1 MIASDPFPQNAAQ
14 VGRTCC
20 SAPASGISETIA
32 VRGCA
37 AAQPYLP
44 HRLPTLLVLLIA
56 FLTGCTTSSTPATSL
71 RRFES
76 SEPQMG
82 VPFRIVLYATNQ
94 SHANAAAEATF
105 ARIRRLNEILS
116 DYEYDSELSTLSRS
130 SGFGTNVA
138 VGPELWFVL
147 GRAQELSRRTD
158 GAFDITVGPVVSLWR
173 KARREKRLPDPARLA
188 EAMQSVGWTNLVLDA
203 RTHSARLLRASM
215 RLDLGGIA
223 KGYAADEALKV
234 LKRHG
239 ITRALVAA
247 DGDITTADAPPG
259 KRGWRIEVPA
269 LDVTNAPT
277 ARHLLLRH
285 AAVSTSGDLFQ
296 HVEIDGV
303 RYSHIV
309 DPKTGLGLTD
319 HSLVT
324 IVARDGITSD
334 SHSKPSS
341 ILAPTKALQFIE
353 ATPGLAGLIV
363 RKPGGRIEVMESSRF
378 KRWLDVEPGK
388 PVSR

>member
-1 MIASDPFPQNAAQ
+1 MAAH
-14 VGRTCC
+14 
-20 SAPASGISETIA
+20 
-32 VRGCA
+32 
-37 AAQPYLP
+37 PYLP
-44 HRLPTLLVLLIA
+44 HLLPTLLVLLIA
-56 FLTGCTTSSTPATSL
+56 FLSGCTTSSTPGTSL
-71 RRFES
+71 HRFEFT
-76 SEPQMG
+76 EPQMG
-82 VPFRIVLYATNQ
+82 VPFRLVFFTTDQAR
-94 SHANAAAEATF
+94 ANAAADKTF
-105 ARIRRLNEILS
+105 ARIRLLNDILS

-138 VGPELWFVL
+138 VSPELWFVL
-147 GRAQELSRRTD
+147 SRAQELSRRTD

-188 EAMQSVGWTNLVLDA
+188 EAMQSVGWTNLVLDV
-203 RTHSARLLRASM
+203 RTHSARLLRPSM

-223 KGYAADEALKV
+223 KGYAADEALKI

-247 DGDITTADAPPG
+247 AGDITAADAPPE

-269 LDVTNAPT
+269 LDVTNAPP
-277 ARHLLLRH
+277 ARQLLLRH

-324 IVARDGITSD
+324 IIARDGITAD
-334 SHSKPSS
+334 SHSKPPS
-341 ILAPTKALQFIE
+341 ILGPAEGMKFIE
-353 ATPGLAGLIV
+353 RTPGLAGLIV
-363 RKPGGRIEVMESSRF
+363 RKPGDRIEAAESSRF
-378 KRWLDVEPGK
+378 HRWLDVEAGGQRRK
-388 PVSR
+388 